1 MRRAHAS
8 VLTAILLATA
18 SHADFTAADIQFLL
32 ANDLSSDHPAFAKPD
47 NPMPMLTMEVANG
60 WKYGDNFF
68 FTDVEHGPQYD
79 KTKTISTYSEVHSR
93 LSLSKMTGIDMSAGP
108 IGDVLVAGEVDYPSG
123 FSPTFCYGIGTNL
136 KIPGAAF
143 FMLNFFVRDE
153 VATKG
158 ISFQVNPVW
167 SFPFEFGA
175 VKGSFGGWI
184 DIMTG
189 EGDSQEMWWQM
200 QPTLMVDVG
209 NFWGAPG
216 KLETGIEYE
225 YFRNFVGV
233 KDWIKNKPQF
243 VLKWNL

>member
-1 MRRAHAS
+1 MRRAHTS
-8 VLTAILLATA
+8 VLTAIALATA
-18 SHADFTAADIQFLL
+18 SYADFTAADIQYMIGP
-32 ANDLSSDHPAFAKPD
+32 DLELPKGADPVQ
-47 NPMPMLTMEVANG
+47 TMTFEVANG

-68 FTDVEHGPQYD
+68 FTDVVNGAAYD
-79 KTKTISTYSEVHSR
+79 KKKAIGTYGEAHSR
-93 LSLSKMTGIDMSAGP
+93 LSIGKMTGIDMSMGP

-123 FSPTFCYGIGTNL
+123 FSPTFCYGIGTDL

-158 ISFQVNPVW
+158 ISFQVNPAW

-189 EGDSQEMWWQM
+189 EGDNQEMWWQM

-216 KLETGIEYE
+216 KIETGIEYE
-225 YFRNFVGV
+225 YFSNFLGI
-233 KDWIKNKPQF
+233 KDLVVNHPQF